1 MAQGHVG
8 SVDILSLSS
17 EKGWVLKNFKYV
29 SNMVSDGSSSHSS
42 VDAAAGARDGGV

>member
-17 EKGWVLKNFKYV
+17 DKGWVLKIFKYV
-29 SNMVSDGSSSHSS
+29 NDMVSDESSSHSS
-42 VDAAAGARDGGV
+42 VDAAAGAQDGRG